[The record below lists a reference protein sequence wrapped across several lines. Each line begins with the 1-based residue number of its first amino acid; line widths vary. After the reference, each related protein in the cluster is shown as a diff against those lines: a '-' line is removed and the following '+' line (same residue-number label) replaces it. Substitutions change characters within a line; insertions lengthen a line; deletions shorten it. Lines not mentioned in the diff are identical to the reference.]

1 MTDVVHM
8 LSDFASF
15 LISLF
20 AIWMGTRPPSKRMS
34 FGWYR
39 AGEQSCSQLFLIIIY
54 CTVVPMRIPTNVKK

>member
-15 LISLF
+15 SISLF

-39 AGEQSCSQLFLIIIY
+39 AGEHAVLQSVVFSNNLLY
-54 CTVVPMRIPTNVKK
+54 CDDNENTCK